1 MIDHIG
7 KFGGVRLGYVQV
19 SLAGILWAL
28 SGPIIRML
36 QVEGI
41 TCWDVVLARALFSA
55 VFLGIWVVGKHLAQR
70 KRAESQN
77 PVQIRLLPA
86 KRDITTFVFMGF
98 LGVILAQST
107 YFYAI
112 SQISLAAAVTLN
124 YTAPFFVMLISYFAF
139 KDPITKDKAAALLAA
154 LLGVALVSGFIGI
167 GAKPVV
173 GSAFGIFM
181 AALSGLA
188 FGSQTL
194 AFKHVGKKFTPI
206 FMNLWMMAF
215 GFLELCIIMTLAT
228 GEISVFSKLMAA
240 SPRTWA
246 PFSVMGLGPGLGAF
260 VLFAD
265 GINKVDAGRG
275 SIVAMCEPVAA
286 CLLGYFVL
294 GETLTISQILGVVL
308 VIGAVLGVS
317 LSSAGKKGARVV
329 E

>member
-1 MIDHIG
+1 M
-7 KFGGVRLGYVQV
+7 GYIQV

-28 SGPIIRML
+28 SGPIIRLL
-36 QVEGI
+36 QAEGI

-55 VFLGIWVVGKHLAQR
+55 VFLGIWVTGKHLAE
-70 KRAESQN
+70 KRNSKPQDQIQN
-77 PVQIRLLPA
+77 RLFPA
-86 KRDITTFVFMGF
+86 KNDVSTFVLMGF

-107 YFYAI
+107 YFYSI
-112 SQISLAAAVTLN
+112 TQISLAAAVTLN

-139 KDPITKDKAAALLAA
+139 KEPITKDKTLALLTA

-188 FGSQTL
+188 FGAQTL
-194 AFKHVGKKFTPI
+194 AFKLVGKKFTPVY
-206 FMNLWMMAF
+206 MNLWMMAF
-215 GFLELCIIMTLAT
+215 GFLELCIIMAVTT
-228 GEISVFSKLMAA
+228 GGIPVFSKLMAA
-240 SPRTWA
+240 SAKTWVL
-246 PFSVMGLGPGLGAF
+246 FCVMGLGPGLGAF

-265 GINKVDAGRG
+265 GINKVDASRG

-294 GETLTISQILGVVL
+294 KETLTISQILGVAL

-317 LSSAGKKGARVV
+317 LFAAQKKGASVV